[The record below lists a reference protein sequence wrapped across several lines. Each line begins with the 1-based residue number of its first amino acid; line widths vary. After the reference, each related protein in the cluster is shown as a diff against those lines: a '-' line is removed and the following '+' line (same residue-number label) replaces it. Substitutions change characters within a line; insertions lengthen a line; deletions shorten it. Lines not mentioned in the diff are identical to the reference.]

1 MLHKIAGLTAM
12 ALLGVAMAAVPA
24 RADNARR
31 FDGSWVVRTSA
42 EEGKCNKNFDFKL
55 AVKNGKVTYAGFW
68 PVKATGGIS
77 KLGVVRMTVAHGQR
91 KVTATGL
98 AEGDQASG
106 DWSSPQPKCNGS
118 WLARRA

>member
-1 MLHKIAGLTAM
+1 MLHTIAGLTAL
-12 ALLGVAMAAVPA
+12 ALLAAATAVTPA

-55 AVKNGKVTYAGFW
+55 AVKNGKVTYAGYW
-68 PVKATGGIS
+68 PVKAAGGIS
-77 KLGVVRMTVAHGQR
+77 KLGLVRMTLTHGQR